1 MPSVI
6 QGFVV
11 TTKPKDPTLESFP
24 TVDTIAA
31 GTTGSVV
38 YPNLYKGVAI
48 SAAIVNQDTV
58 NATTISVNGSRP
70 FQLAAGGQFNIN
82 DQNIISIRIAP
93 AGAAGQTDIIAQVA
107 PTLLTTERARWDVLR
122 G

>member
-31 GTTGSVV
+31 GATGAIV
-38 YPNLYKGVAI
+38 YPTLYKGVAI
-48 SAAIVNQDTV
+48 SAAIINQDTV
-58 NATTISVNGSRP
+58 NAPPSS
-70 FQLAAGGQFNIN
+70 
-82 DQNIISIRIAP
+82 IIVES
-93 AGAAGQTDIIAQVA
+93 
-107 PTLLTTERARWDVLR
+107 
-122 G
+122 

>member
-82 DQNIISIRIAP
+82 DQNIISISLSAHP
-93 AGAAGQTDIIAQVA
+93 M
-107 PTLLTTERARWDVLR
+107 
-122 G
+122 

>member
-31 GTTGSVV
+31 GATGTIV
-38 YPNLYKGVAI
+38 YPNSYKGVAI
-48 SAAIVNQDTV
+48 SAAIVNQDGV
-58 NATTISVNGSRP
+58 NATTISLNGSTP
-70 FQLAAGGQFNIN
+70 FQLSAGGQFNVN
-82 DQNIISIRIAP
+82 DQNIISIRII
-93 AGAAGQTDIIAQVA
+93 AGAAGQTDVISQVA
-107 PTLLTTERARWDVLR
+107 PTLLTTERARWDYGR

>member
-11 TTKPKDPTLESFP
+11 TTKTKDPTLESFP
-24 TVDTIAA
+24 TGDTIAA
-31 GTTGSVV
+31 G
-38 YPNLYKGVAI
+38 
-48 SAAIVNQDTV
+48 
-58 NATTISVNGSRP
+58 
-70 FQLAAGGQFNIN
+70 AAGITQIV
-82 DQNIISIRIAP
+82 
-93 AGAAGQTDIIAQVA
+93 AQVA

>member
-24 TVDTIAA
+24 TVDIIPA
-31 GTTGSVV
+31 GTTGSIV
-38 YPNLYKGVAI
+38 YPTLYKGVAI
-48 SAAIVNQDTV
+48 SAAIVNQDQV
-58 NATTISVNGSRP
+58 NATTISLNGSRP
-70 FQLAAGGQFNIN
+70 FQLSAGGQFNVN
-82 DQNIISIRIAP
+82 DQNIISINITP
-93 AGAAGQTDIIAQVA
+93 AGAGGDTNIIAQVA
-107 PTLLTTERARWDVLR
+107 PTLLTTERARWDLAR

>member
-11 TTKPKDPTLESFP
+11 TTKPKDVTLESFP
-24 TVDTIAA
+24 TVDSVAA
-31 GTTGSVV
+31 GTTGTVV

-48 SAAIVNQDTV
+48 SVAIINQDGANACTV
-58 NATTISVNGSRP
+58 SINGSLS
-70 FQLAAGGQFNIN
+70 FQLSSGSQFNVN
-82 DQNIISIRIAP
+82 DQNIVSVTIT
-93 AGAAGQTDIIAQVA
+93 AGAAGQTDLIAQVA
-107 PTLLTTERARWDVLR
+107 PTLLTTERTRWDVDR

>member
-31 GTTGSVV
+31 GATGTIV
-38 YPNLYKGVAI
+38 YPNSYKGVAI
-48 SAAIVNQDTV
+48 SAAIMNQDTV
-58 NATTISVNGSRP
+58 NATTISLNGSTS
-70 FQLAAGGQFNIN
+70 FQLSAGGQFNVN
-82 DQNIISIRIAP
+82 DQNIVSIRIT
-93 AGAAGQTDIIAQVA
+93 AGAAGATQIVAQVA

>member
-31 GTTGSVV
+31 GAIGAVV
-38 YPNLYKGVAI
+38 YPTLYKGVAI
-48 SAAIVNQDTV
+48 SAAIINQDGV
-58 NATTISVNGSRP
+58 NATSISLNGSRP
-70 FQLAAGGQFNIN
+70 FLLSAGGQFNVN
-82 DQNIISIRIAP
+82 DQNIISIRII
-93 AGAAGQTDIIAQVA
+93 AGVGGATDIVAQVA
-107 PTLLTTERARWDVLR
+107 PTLLTTERARWDLGR

>member
-31 GTTGSVV
+31 GATATIV
-38 YPNLYKGVAI
+38 YPDLYKGVAI
-48 SAAIVNQDTV
+48 SAAIINQDTV
-58 NATTISVNGSRP
+58 NATTISLNGSTS
-70 FQLAAGGQFNIN
+70 FQLSAGGQFNVN
-82 DQNIISIRIAP
+82 DQNIISIGIQP
-93 AGAAGQTDIIAQVA
+93 AGAAGQTDIVAQVA
-107 PTLLTTERARWDVLR
+107 PTLLTTERTRWDTNR

>member
-31 GTTGSVV
+31 GTTGAIV
-38 YPNLYKGVAI
+38 YPTLYKGVAI
-48 SAAIVNQDTV
+48 SAAIINQDTV

-70 FQLAAGGQFNIN
+70 FSLSAGGQFNIN
-82 DQNIISIRIAP
+82 DQNIVSIRIAP
-93 AGAAGQTDIIAQVA
+93 AGAAGQTDIVAQVA

>member
-31 GTTGSVV
+31 GTTGAIV
-38 YPNLYKGVAI
+38 YPTLYKGVAI
-48 SAAIVNQDTV
+48 SAAIINQDTV

-70 FQLAAGGQFNIN
+70 FALSAGGQFNIN
-82 DQNIISIRIAP
+82 DQNIVSIRIAP
-93 AGAAGQTDIIAQVA
+93 AGAAGQTDIVAQVA

>member
-6 QGFVV
+6 QGFVI

-31 GTTGSVV
+31 GTTGAIV
-38 YPNLYKGVAI
+38 YPTLYKGVAI
-48 SAAIVNQDTV
+48 SAAIINQDTV

-70 FQLAAGGQFNIN
+70 FALSAGGQFNIN
-82 DQNIISIRIAP
+82 DQNIVSIRIAP
-93 AGAAGQTDIIAQVA
+93 AGAAGQTDIVAQVA

>member
-1 MPSVI
+1 MPAVI

-11 TTKPKDPTLESFP
+11 TTKPKDITLESFP

-31 GTTGSVV
+31 GTTGTIV

-48 SAAIVNQDTV
+48 SVAIINQDGA
-58 NATTISVNGSRP
+58 NACQVSINGSQQ
-70 FQLAAGGQFNIN
+70 FNLGSGGQFNAN
-82 DQNIISIRIAP
+82 DQNIVSVRIV
-93 AGAAGQTDIIAQVA
+93 AGAAGQTDIVSQVA
-107 PTLLTTERARWDVLR
+107 PTLLTTERARFAFER